1 MGMLDTREQRRMPA
15 PRRIGDAPPDDAEL
29 AELWDAFKIRGE
41 EAARQQLITVYWP
54 LVKYQAKQIRMK
66 LSSQAAPLGDLQ
78 SYGAEGLIKAVDR
91 FDPARGVR
99 FATFATHLIRG
110 AILDGVRSED
120 WAFRSVRRRSREIH
134 EVRTHLWNTRGR
146 APTEAEE
153 AEALGLPLD
162 TYRSVKKAIADSE
175 ISHLETYDLDEVV
188 RTRAED
194 DPFEAYLGRE
204 RRQRVREAI
213 DSLPER
219 ERTVVT
225 LSFGAEMTLA
235 QIGQYLGGITESR
248 VCQIRMGALRR
259 LCKLV
264 PAALA

>member
-1 MGMLDTREQRRMPA
+1 MGMPSTGELVRAAA
-15 PRRIGDAPPDDAEL
+15 PRHRGDAPPDEAEL
-29 AELWDAFKIRGE
+29 AELWEAYKHRGDA
-41 EAARQQLITVYWP
+41 AARQELITAYWP
-54 LVKYQAKQIRMK
+54 LVKYQAKQIKMK

-91 FDPARGVR
+91 FDLGRGVR
-99 FATFATHLIRG
+99 FATFATHVIRG

-120 WAFRSVRRRSREIH
+120 WAFRSVRRKSREIH
-134 EVRTHLWNTRGR
+134 EMRNHLWNTHGR
-146 APTEAEE
+146 APTEVEE
-153 AEALGLPLD
+153 AEALGLPID

-175 ISHLETYDLDEVV
+175 ISHLETYDVDEIV
-188 RTRAED
+188 RSGEE

-204 RRQRVREAI
+204 RRQLVRDAI
-213 DSLPER
+213 DSLPDR

-248 VCQIRMGALRR
+248 VCQIRMGALKR
-259 LCKLV
+259 LCKVV